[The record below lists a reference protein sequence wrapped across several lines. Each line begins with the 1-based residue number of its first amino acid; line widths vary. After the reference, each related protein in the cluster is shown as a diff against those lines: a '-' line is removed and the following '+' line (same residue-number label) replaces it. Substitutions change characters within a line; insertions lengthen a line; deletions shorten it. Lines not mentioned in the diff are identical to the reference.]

1 MSVEPV
7 FACGGYGFATMTIP
21 IRALRAGGEGNIE
34 IGPIVSALSA
44 QYIVATASK
53 QLVRRVRLDT
63 FDRRLRRAGLTLE
76 HQFIAS
82 CERVVVGR
90 SDAVSPLVAPAKDL
104 RWPAHAD
111 ALPAG
116 PVREAVAGVAG
127 IRALMVVSDEKRRMS
142 LLELHNKDAK
152 TVVRVEL
159 DEPVSAGAGPARLT
173 VLTLRGYDE
182 HGRRAE
188 RILTGLGLR
197 AVEPGEDRET
207 VAAPRKARVDRAVHA
222 TVLLTSA
229 LRHFSAT
236 GRANLPGLLDDV
248 DTEFLHDFRVA
259 VRQTRSTLKLG
270 RAALPEVM
278 RTRWESEFRWLGD
291 LTTPVRDLD
300 VYELDLPTMEGW
312 LMAAD
317 AADLEPFSRFLRRR
331 RTSER
336 RALVR
341 GLRSAR
347 FRRLVVEWEEQL
359 TRLAETPEGTD
370 GEHLSAG
377 RLADRSLSVAYRR
390 VLRGGAAI
398 SDDSPAEDLHR
409 LRRRCKELRYALEVF
424 APVVAMG
431 PRKRAVAQLKGLQD
445 VLGRFQDAEVHCQAL
460 RGFAGEMMVEGAPA
474 EAMLAMGELIGHLDA
489 DQDRARR
496 EFEGAFA
503 NFTRPSSQRLMHQI
517 GGGR

>member
-1 MSVEPV
+1 MI
-7 FACGGYGFATMTIP
+7 IP
-21 IRALRAGGEGNIE
+21 IRALRAGDEGRID

-44 QYIVATASK
+44 HYMVVIASR

-76 HQFIAS
+76 HQRTAS
-82 CERVVVGR
+82 GERVVVGR
-90 SDAVSPLVAPAKDL
+90 SDPVPTLVAPAKDL
-104 RWPAHAD
+104 QWPAHAD
-111 ALPAG
+111 VLPAG
-116 PVREAVAGVAG
+116 PVREAIAGVAG

-142 LLELHNKDAK
+142 LLELDNKDAK

-159 DEPVSAGAGPARLT
+159 DEPVSAGAGPACLT

-188 RILTGLGLR
+188 RILIGLGLR
-197 AVEPGEDRET
+197 AVEADEGRET
-207 VAAPRKARVDRAVHA
+207 VAGPPKLRVDRAVPA
-222 TVLLTSA
+222 SVLLTSA
-229 LRHFSAT
+229 LRDFSAT
-236 GRANLPGLLDDV
+236 MLTNLPGLLDDV

-259 VRQTRSTLKLG
+259 VRRTRSTLKLG

-278 RTRWESEFRWLGD
+278 RTRWEPEFKWLGD

-300 VYELDLPTMEGW
+300 VYELALPTMEGW

-317 AADLEPFSRFLRRR
+317 AADLEPLSRFLRRR

-336 RALVR
+336 RSLVR

-347 FRRLVVEWEEQL
+347 FRRLVMEWEEQL

-370 GEHLSAG
+370 GEHMSAA
-377 RLADRSLSVAYRR
+377 RLADRSLSLAYRR
-390 VLRGGAAI
+390 VLRGGADI

-424 APVVAMG
+424 APVVDKG
-431 PRKRAVAQLKGLQD
+431 SRKRAVAQLKGLQD
-445 VLGRFQDAEVHCQAL
+445 VLGRFQDTEVHRQAL
-460 RGFAGEMMVEGAPA
+460 RGFAGELIVEGAPA
-474 EAMLAMGELIGHLDA
+474 EAMLAMGELIGHLDS

>member
-1 MSVEPV
+1 
-7 FACGGYGFATMTIP
+7 
-21 IRALRAGGEGNIE
+21 
-34 IGPIVSALSA
+34 
-44 QYIVATASK
+44 
-53 QLVRRVRLDT
+53 
-63 FDRRLRRAGLTLE
+63 
-76 HQFIAS
+76 
-82 CERVVVGR
+82 
-90 SDAVSPLVAPAKDL
+90 
-104 RWPAHAD
+104 
-111 ALPAG
+111 
-116 PVREAVAGVAG
+116 
-127 IRALMVVSDEKRRMS
+127 MS

-207 VAAPRKARVDRAVHA
+207 VAAPPKAKVDRAVPA
-222 TVLLTSA
+222 SVLLTRA
-229 LRHFSAT
+229 LRDFSAT
-236 GRANLPGLLDDV
+236 MRANLPGLLDDV

-278 RTRWESEFRWLGD
+278 RTRWESEFKWLGD

-341 GLRSAR
+341 ALRSAR
-347 FRRLVVEWEEQL
+347 FRRLVTEWEEQL
-359 TRLAETPEGTD
+359 TRLAETPEADRRGAPVRR
-370 GEHLSAG
+370 SAG
-377 RLADRSLSVAYRR
+377 RPQSVPGVPASAAWRRGHLGRLACRGLAPAAQAVQGVA
-390 VLRGGAAI
+390 LRPRGVR
-398 SDDSPAEDLHR
+398 P
-409 LRRRCKELRYALEVF
+409 RRRQRSAQARGCPAQGLAGRS
-424 APVVAMG
+424 G
-431 PRKRAVAQLKGLQD
+431 PRPGHR
-445 VLGRFQDAEVHCQAL
+445 
-460 RGFAGEMMVEGAPA
+460 GAPSRHCA
-474 EAMLAMGELIGHLDA
+474 GS
-489 DQDRARR
+489 
-496 EFEGAFA
+496 
-503 NFTRPSSQRLMHQI
+503 P
-517 GGGR
+517 GR

>member
-1 MSVEPV
+1 
-7 FACGGYGFATMTIP
+7 MTIP
-21 IRALRAGGEGNIE
+21 IRALRAGDEGR
-34 IGPIVSALSA
+34 IGIATIVTALSA
-44 QYIVATASK
+44 RYVVATASR
-53 QLVRRVRLDT
+53 QLVRRVCLDT
-63 FDRRLRRAGLTLE
+63 FDRRLRTAGLTLE
-76 HQFIAS
+76 HQCTDS
-82 CERVVVGR
+82 GERVVVGR
-90 SDAVSPLVAPAKDL
+90 SDAASPLVAPAKEL

-111 ALPAG
+111 VLPAG
-116 PVREAVAGVAG
+116 PVRAAVAGVAG

-142 LLELHNKDAK
+142 LLELRNKDGK
-152 TVVRVEL
+152 IVVRVEL

-182 HGRRAE
+182 QGRRAA

-207 VAAPRKARVDRAVHA
+207 VGAPPKARVDRAVPA
-222 TVLLTSA
+222 SVLLTMA
-229 LRHFSAT
+229 LRDFSAT
-236 GRANLPGLLDDV
+236 MRANLPGLLDDV

-259 VRQTRSTLKLG
+259 VRQTRSALKLG
-270 RAALPEVM
+270 RAALPEVT
-278 RTRWESEFRWLGD
+278 RTRWESEFKWLGD

-317 AADLEPFSRFLRRR
+317 PADLEPFSTFLRRR
-331 RTSER
+331 RTAER
-336 RALVR
+336 RVLVR

-347 FRRLVVEWEEQL
+347 FRRLVMDWEEQL
-359 TRLAETPEGTD
+359 TRLADAPEGTD

-377 RLADRSLSVAYRR
+377 RLADRSLSLAYRR

-424 APVVAMG
+424 APVVAKG
-431 PRKRAVAQLKGLQD
+431 SRKHAVSQLKGLQD
-445 VLGRFQDAEVHCQAL
+445 VLGRFQDSEVHRQAL
-460 RGFAGEMMVEGAPA
+460 RGFAGEMMLEGAPA

-503 NFTRPSSQRLMHQI
+503 NFTRPSRQRLMHQI